1 MNARQLGWVALF
13 AAVAMLA
20 PLAGA
25 RAQGSGRV
33 EDALDLTDRRIE
45 LAESLVPAGDATA
58 AAAEL
63 ALAKQVQGRART
75 AFQAGQY
82 GIAEKST
89 LEARGHADRA
99 IAIVRGLPDPDRV
112 LVQVER
118 TRELAERAR
127 ERLADCTETR
137 ARALL
142 RVGFDMQSRAE
153 GAVRESRH
161 LAALQLTLSARE
173 RMLKAMRVCK
183 VSESAEELAR
193 RALQRTDERIS
204 RAREVVDGAAPP
216 EARREFERAVG
227 LQNEAQSEFRAGRHE
242 AALRLTH
249 AARLAADRVLR
260 PGRELRQRRG
270 AAGSPRPGPGGGPP
284 PGAAA
289 DRPGDV
295 PN

>member
-1 MNARQLGWVALF
+1 MNAKQLGWVALI
-13 AAVAMLA
+13 AVAATLA
-20 PLAGA
+20 PLAEA
-25 RAQGSGRV
+25 CAQGAGRV
-33 EDALDLTDRRIE
+33 EDALELTDRRIE
-45 LAESLVPAGDATA
+45 LAESLVPAGGAPA

-63 ALAKQVQGRART
+63 TLAKQVQVRARS

-82 GIAEKST
+82 GIAERST

-99 IAIVRGLPDPDRV
+99 IAIVRGLPDPERV

-127 ERLADCTETR
+127 ERLADCAETR

-142 RVGFDMQSRAE
+142 RVGLDMQSRAE
-153 GAVRESRH
+153 GAVRESRY

-173 RMLKAMRVCK
+173 RILKAMRLCK
-183 VSESAEELAR
+183 VSESAGEVAR
-193 RALQRTDERIS
+193 RALQRTDERIA
-204 RAREVVDGAAPP
+204 RAREVLDGPAPP
-216 EARREFERAVG
+216 EARRDFERAVG
-227 LQNEAQSEFRAGRHE
+227 LQDEAQSEFRAGRHE

-260 PGRELRQRRG
+260 PGREPRQRRG
-270 AAGSPRPGPGGGPP
+270 TDGSPPAGPGGGPP
-284 PGAAA
+284 RGERGGLPGV
-289 DRPGDV
+289 V

>member
-1 MNARQLGWVALF
+1 MMGRRMGWVALI
-13 AAVAMLA
+13 AAVATLA
-20 PLAGA
+20 PLAES

-33 EDALDLTDRRIE
+33 EDALERTDRRIE
-45 LAESLVPAGDATA
+45 LAESLVPAGEASA

-63 ALAKQVQGRART
+63 ALARQVQVRARS

-82 GIAEKST
+82 GIAERVT

-112 LVQVER
+112 LAQVER

-127 ERLADCTETR
+127 ERLADCAETR
-137 ARALL
+137 SRALL
-142 RVGFDMQSRAE
+142 RVGLDMQSRAE

-173 RMLKAMRVCK
+173 RVLKAMRLCK

-193 RALQRTDERIS
+193 RAMQRTDERIS
-204 RAREVVDGAAPP
+204 RAREVLDGPAPP

-227 LQNEAQSEFRAGRHE
+227 LQTEAQSEFRAGRHE

-249 AARLAADRVLR
+249 AARLAAERVLR
-260 PGRELRQRRG
+260 PGREPRPRRG
-270 AAGSPRPGPGGGPP
+270 PDGSPPRGPGGGPP
-284 PGAAA
+284 RGAGG
-289 DRPGDV
+289 DRPGGV